1 MTPDDYARMSWH
13 RKQKFRRRVAAERRP
28 LEVLHIQITQLPSD
42 AEIGRRI
49 RHMARQIEP
58 HIPRDPVD
66 VIEQRRDD
74 VVAEASRAHPTGPTW
89 RRSPQAHH

>member
-1 MTPDDYARMSWH
+1 MTPEDWARMPWH
-13 RKQKFRRRVAAERRP
+13 ARQKYHRRVAAERP
-28 LEVLHIQITQLPSD
+28 STVLHVHITALPSD
-42 AEIGRRI
+42 ADVGRRI

-66 VIEQRRDD
+66 VIEQRREA

-89 RRSPQAHH
+89 RRSTQAHH